1 MPMFVAVVDDE
12 IDLACLFRDALSQI
26 DEVRVFAFSDPHL
39 ALEHFQINHHNYT
52 VVISDY
58 RMPGMTGIQLFE
70 KMKEIN
76 PTVTR
81 MLMSAFEIQD
91 KLFEQCKCIDKFLQ
105 KPLAMIN
112 LIEEVKLQINKMP
125 ILNKEPNF

>member
-1 MPMFVAVVDDE
+1 MFVAVVDDE

-26 DEVRVFAFSDPHL
+26 DEVRVFAFSDPLL

-58 RMPGMTGIQLFE
+58 RMPGMTGIQLF
-70 KMKEIN
+70 KQMKEIN

-81 MLMSAFEIQD
+81 MLMSAFEIQEE
-91 KLFEQCKCIDKFLQ
+91 LFEQCKCVDKFLQ
-105 KPLAMIN
+105 KPLTMIN